1 MTTILTLEQIK
12 HDKGLRF
19 CIFICYFYFLKNN
32 NKLWNEFIL
41 TRMQKN
47 IILHST
53 KLFHV
58 ITFKSAR
65 YIRIKV
71 TDKLIDFLAVIK
83 LNND

>member
-1 MTTILTLEQIK
+1 
-12 HDKGLRF
+12 
-19 CIFICYFYFLKNN
+19 
-32 NKLWNEFIL
+32 
-41 TRMQKN
+41 MQKN

-83 LNND
+83 LNNDQVE